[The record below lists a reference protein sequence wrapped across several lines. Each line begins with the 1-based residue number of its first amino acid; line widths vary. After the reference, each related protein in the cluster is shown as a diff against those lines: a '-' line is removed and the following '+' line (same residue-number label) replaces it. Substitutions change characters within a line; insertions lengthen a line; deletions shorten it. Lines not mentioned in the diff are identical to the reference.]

1 MNVVRFFELMRGKR
15 ANSIGEE
22 IIIIIQLIVIWGL
35 ILSFGYIAI
44 SDATISEFFSI
55 IPKVV
60 SGIFW
65 GSILGY
71 VFLVLTA
78 CLVIVRLRR
87 FLGRQKSHNRGI
99 RFFNI
104 SDGMKKFT
112 HLSDE
117 KVQSEYF
124 RIADIKSKSDQEI
137 QDWMA
142 LKNIME
148 DRGLF

>member
-1 MNVVRFFELMRGKR
+1 MRIVRFFELMRGKR

-22 IIIIIQLIVIWGL
+22 IISIIQLIVIWVL
-35 ILSFGYIAI
+35 ILSFGYVAI
-44 SDATISEFFSI
+44 SDATILEFFSI
-55 IPKVV
+55 IPKVT

-65 GSILGY
+65 GTILGY
-71 VFLVLTA
+71 VFLALIA
-78 CLVIVRLRR
+78 CMIIARLKR
-87 FLGRQKSHNRGI
+87 LLSRQKSQNRGMQ
-99 RFFNI
+99 FFNI
-104 SDGMKKFT
+104 TEGMKKFA

-117 KVQSEYF
+117 EVRSEYF

-137 QDWMA
+137 QDLMA

>member
-78 CLVIVRLRR
+78 CLVILRLKLFRQIKISQPWNTIFQHLRR
-87 FLGRQKSHNRGI
+87 Y
-99 RFFNI
+99 
-104 SDGMKKFT
+104 
-112 HLSDE
+112 E
-117 KVQSEYF
+117 KVHSSQ
-124 RIADIKSKSDQEI
+124 R
-137 QDWMA
+137 
-142 LKNIME
+142 
-148 DRGLF
+148 